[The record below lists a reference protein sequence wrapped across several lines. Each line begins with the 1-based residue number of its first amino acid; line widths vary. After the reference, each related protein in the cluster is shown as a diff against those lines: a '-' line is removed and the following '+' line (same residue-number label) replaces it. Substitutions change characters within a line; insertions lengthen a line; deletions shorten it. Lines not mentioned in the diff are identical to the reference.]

1 MCSNLNVDG
10 IRGDIVATRSSRALA
25 AFEGHDEVG
34 LSTHACHPRSFPASS
49 SLRSGLLFESRHL
62 SSPSLCPTS
71 QVTVDD
77 IGRVITM
84 SLRHRLR
91 KDPLSN
97 IDSGERVGEEFERV
111 FGVPAEKTRQDVP
124 PHGTRW

>member
-1 MCSNLNVDG
+1 MGSTPPFPSIQVTVD
-10 IRGDIVATRSSRALA
+10 DIGRVITM
-25 AFEGHDEVG
+25 
-34 LSTHACHPRSFPASS
+34 
-49 SLRSGLLFESRHL
+49 SLRHRLRKDPLPL
-62 SSPSLCPTS
+62 PPPLCPPLHPTI

-97 IDSGERVGEEFERV
+97 IDSGERGGEEFERV